1 MALTATVSPSSM
13 EAILDKLGMTKE
25 NTCIMRELPNKL
37 NIINKYSETRI
48 ETRIEMMLQPVVDDI
63 QRNGQNA
70 EETIIF

>member
-1 MALTATVSPSSM
+1 MQ
-13 EAILDKLGMTKE
+13 AILDKLGMTPK

-37 NIINKYSETRI
+37 SIINKCSETRI

-70 EETIIF
+70 VETILF

>member
-1 MALTATVSPSSM
+1 
-13 EAILDKLGMTKE
+13 
-25 NTCIMRELPNKL
+25 MRELPNKL

-48 ETRIEMMLQPVVDDI
+48 EKMLQPVIDDI